1 MGGTLV
7 ECLRINH
14 FLRWRILFKS
24 EDFGRSWGSYLSY
37 TNNLFLIN
45 SYVNEP
51 KCKQW
56 HLHNGRLHG
65 QIKML
70 FQGTRHK
77 ILSG

>member
-14 FLRWRILFKS
+14 FLRGRILFKS

-51 KCKQW
+51 KC
-56 HLHNGRLHG
+56 
-65 QIKML
+65 
-70 FQGTRHK
+70 
-77 ILSG
+77 

>member
-1 MGGTLV
+1 MGDTLV

-24 EDFGRSWGSYLSY
+24 EDFGRSRGSYLSY

-56 HLHNGRLHG
+56 HLHNGRLYG

-70 FQGTRHK
+70 FQEQDTK
-77 ILSG
+77 S

>member
-51 KCKQW
+51 KC
-56 HLHNGRLHG
+56 
-65 QIKML
+65 
-70 FQGTRHK
+70 
-77 ILSG
+77 